1 MTEASAIKDTT
12 QSVGARAIE
21 MFRLVTLLAS
31 WAPESV
37 CRVHHPRPGNEP
49 AEQVVLWDTRHGI
62 KLDTG
67 TLCEQLADASL
78 LDLRTTS
85 ASLSAEDRRDR
96 RMRAL
101 ASALSLFPRGYT
113 PSSFMRTA
121 GDIMSSQLGHHAD
134 RYAQEYPALIRQP
147 YATNPVLRSIKCSGS
162 LLLVCWFLMQD
173 YDTRFTL
180 GCNPHNWSYLM
191 SLLEP
196 GSLQL
201 DTDHPGDAP
210 YKNWSFECSL
220 LSGTL
225 KAWYVLRRA
234 AKTHDPEYAKE
245 EGCTVTELFN
255 LMEAMAARGVPV
267 GNAWE
272 VLSGDSGLWTQK
284 SSHG

>member
-1 MTEASAIKDTT
+1 MTETSASKETATC
-12 QSVGARAIE
+12 VGAHAIE

-49 AEQVVLWDTRHGI
+49 DEQVVLWDTRHGI

-67 TLCEQLADASL
+67 TLCEQVADASL
-78 LDLRTTS
+78 LDLRTTC

-101 ASALSLFPRGYT
+101 ASALALFPLGYT

-147 YATNPVLRSIKCSGS
+147 YATNPVLRPVKCSGS
-162 LLLVCWFLMQD
+162 QLLVCWFLMQD

-180 GCNPHNWSYLM
+180 GCNPQNAAYLM

-196 GSLQL
+196 GSLRL

-210 YKNWSFECSL
+210 CESWSFECSL

-225 KAWYVLRRA
+225 KSWCALRRA
-234 AKTHDPEYAKE
+234 KTQDPEYAKE
-245 EGCTVTELFN
+245 DDGKIAELLN
-255 LMEAMAARGVPV
+255 LMESMAARGVPV

-272 VLSGDSGLWTQK
+272 VLSGNPGLWTRN
-284 SSHG
+284 SLHG